1 MACLKLLKLGLAVT
15 LASTLLFGPSYHSFA
30 TSTSIKSPVLL
41 QVNEYNILY
50 TYPKQPYIDSKQR
63 LIVPLRAVS
72 ELLGAS
78 VSYDD
83 ELKQAIVEK
92 NGKKITLTGNS
103 NKIIV
108 DGVVKTMDT
117 VPVVYKQSFML
128 PIRVL
133 LDNMNLK
140 ATHDSQTGILHV
152 EDDAINSFN
161 MLKDIKEWDIPSDKI
176 ANQNGILTTTFDLTI
191 SELNKSQ
198 LQQGSINLTA
208 KNISG
213 NSIPKGKEDLH
224 VMFLF
229 NTTYQMEADL
239 NPTTEQQRPRPAL
252 TNGQVFQQKTEFT
265 AGNYGDYL
273 KYILAVGRILK

>member
-1 MACLKLLKLGLAVT
+1 LKLIKLGLAVT

-30 TSTSIKSPVLL
+30 ASTVIKSPVLL
-41 QVNEYNILY
+41 QINEYNILY

-78 VSYDD
+78 VSYNA
-83 ELKQAIVEK
+83 ELKQAIIEK
-92 NGKKITLTGNS
+92 NGKEIILTGNS

-117 VPVVYKQSFML
+117 VPVIYKQSFML

-140 ATHDSQTGILHV
+140 GTHDSQTGILQV
-152 EDDAINSFN
+152 EDDAINNFN
-161 MLKDIKEWDIPSDKI
+161 MLKDIKEWDIPSDRI
-176 ANQNGILTTTFDLTI
+176 TDQNGILTTTFDLSL
-191 SELNKSQ
+191 SELSKNK
-198 LQQGSINLTA
+198 LQQGNINLTA
-208 KNISG
+208 RNISG
-213 NSIPKGKEDLH
+213 NPIPKGKEDLH
-224 VMFLF
+224 VLVIF
-229 NTTYQMEADL
+229 NHTYQMEADL
-239 NPTTEQQRPRPAL
+239 NPTTEQLRPRPAL
-252 TNGQVFQQKTEFT
+252 TKDQVFQQKTEFA

>member
-1 MACLKLLKLGLAVT
+1 MQ
-15 LASTLLFGPSYHSFA
+15 
-30 TSTSIKSPVLL
+30 I
-41 QVNEYNILY
+41 NEYHILY
-50 TYPKQPYIDSKQR
+50 TYPKQPYIDNKQR

-78 VSYDD
+78 VSYNA
-83 ELKQAIVEK
+83 ELKQAIIEK
-92 NGKKITLTGNS
+92 NGKEIILTGNS

-108 DGVVKTMDT
+108 DGVVKTIDT

-140 ATHDSQTGILHV
+140 ATHDSHTGVLHV
-152 EDDAINSFN
+152 DDDAINNFN
-161 MLKDIKEWDIPSDKI
+161 MLKDIKEWNIPSDRI
-176 ANQNGILTTTFDLTI
+176 ANQNGILTTTFDLTLSEI
-191 SELNKSQ
+191 SKNQ
-198 LQQGSINLTA
+198 LQHGNIHLTA

-213 NSIPKGKEDLH
+213 NSIPNGKEDLH

-229 NTTYQMEADL
+229 NNTYQMEADL
-239 NPTTEQQRPRPAL
+239 NTTSEQRPRPAL
-252 TNGQVFQQKTEFT
+252 TKGQVFQQKTEFA

>member
-1 MACLKLLKLGLAVT
+1 MKLLKLGLAVT
-15 LASTLLFGPSYHSFA
+15 LASTLLFGFSYHSFA
-30 TSTSIKSPVLL
+30 ASTAIKSPVLL
-41 QVNEYNILY
+41 QINEYHILY
-50 TYPKQPYIDSKQR
+50 TYPKQPYIDNKQR

-78 VSYDD
+78 VSYNA
-83 ELKQAIVEK
+83 ELKQAIIEK
-92 NGKKITLTGNS
+92 NGKEIILTGNS

-108 DGVVKTMDT
+108 DGVVKTIDT

-140 ATHDSQTGILHV
+140 ATHVSQTGVLHV
-152 EDDAINSFN
+152 DDDAINNFN
-161 MLKDIKEWDIPSDKI
+161 MLKDIKEWDIPSDRI
-176 ANQNGILTTTFDLTI
+176 ANQNGILTTTFDLTLSEI
-191 SELNKSQ
+191 SENQ

-213 NSIPKGKEDLH
+213 NSIPNGKEDLH

-229 NTTYQMEADL
+229 NNTYQMEADL
-239 NPTTEQQRPRPAL
+239 NTTSEQRPRPAL
-252 TNGQVFQQKTEFT
+252 TKGQVFQQKTEFA

>member
-1 MACLKLLKLGLAVT
+1 LKLLQLSLAVT
-15 LASTLLFGPSYHSFA
+15 LASTLLFGPSYPSFA
-30 TSTSIKSPVLL
+30 ASTTINSPVLL
-41 QVNEYNILY
+41 QINEYNILY

-78 VSYDD
+78 VSYNT
-83 ELKQAIVEK
+83 ELKQAIIEK
-92 NGKKITLTGNS
+92 NGKEIILTENS

-133 LDNMNLK
+133 LDNMNLRG
-140 ATHDSQTGILHV
+140 THDSQTGILHL
-152 EDDAINSFN
+152 EDEAINGFN
-161 MLKDIKEWDIPSDKI
+161 MVKSIKESDIPPDRI
-176 ANQNGILTTTFDLTI
+176 ANQNGILPTTFDLTL
-191 SELNKSQ
+191 SELSENK
-198 LQQGSINLTA
+198 LQQGNINLSA

-213 NSIPKGKEDLH
+213 ISMPKGKEDLH
-224 VMFLF
+224 VLVIF
-229 NTTYQMEADL
+229 NNTFQMEADL
-239 NPTTEQQRPRPAL
+239 NPTTEQLRPRPTL
-252 TNGQVFQQKTEFT
+252 TKDQVFQQKTEFT

-273 KYILAVGRILK
+273 KYIIVVGRILK